1 MFNSRYERYDFEP
14 LLRSQA
20 DFVKEITYQA
30 IYVAPSL
37 PPPSRDIL
45 NSPDIRKYYEHW
57 GKKGDSGLLLI
68 HYPSEQPVGGA
79 FVRLYPKDR
88 AGYGFV
94 SEKIP
99 ELNIALL
106 PDHRGKGQGLKLLTA
121 LLNEL
126 KEAGVPGVS
135 LSVDRQN
142 PAMKLYERLGF
153 VVVKEEGNPTMLLQ
167 FS

>member
-1 MFNSRYERYDFEP
+1 VFNSRYERYELEP
-14 LLRSQA
+14 LLRSRR

-30 IYVAPSL
+30 IYVAPAL
-37 PPPSRDIL
+37 PPPGRDIL
-45 NSPDIRKYYEHW
+45 KSPEIKKYYEHW
-57 GKKGDSGLLLI
+57 GKKGDIGLVLV

-79 FVRLYPKDR
+79 FVRLYPKDK

-106 PDHRGKGQGLKLLTA
+106 PDHRGKGQGSRLLTA
-121 LLNEL
+121 LLDEL
-126 KEAGVPGVS
+126 RKAGFPGVS

-142 PAMKLYERLGF
+142 PAMKLYEKLGF